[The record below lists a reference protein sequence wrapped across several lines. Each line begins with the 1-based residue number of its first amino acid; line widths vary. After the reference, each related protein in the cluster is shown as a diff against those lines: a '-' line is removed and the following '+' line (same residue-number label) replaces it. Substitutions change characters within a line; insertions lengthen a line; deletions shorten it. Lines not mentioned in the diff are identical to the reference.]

1 MEFQIR
7 LLHLD
12 QRGVGL
18 YVVAGFHQNLLHRSG
33 VIGYDGVF
41 HLHRFEHGDLL
52 TGLDAVADFD
62 LDLRIRP
69 GSGALTVL
77 PVIGCPAGPPRPSS
91 PLSALRR
98 PSSPRMPSPS
108 LPSDRFSPPS
118 GTIRAAAP
126 PFSFS
131 ASFTPPASG
140 QFGIGLH
147 LVFRG
152 VVKASPHAR
161 RRFSAG
167 IRGRSQQGSCRI
179 RP

>member
-62 LDLRIRP
+62 LDLQNTARQRCVDRIARDRL
-69 GSGALTVL
+69 SDGA
-77 PVIGCPAGPPRPSS
+77 SS
-91 PLSALRR
+91 AFVSAFGA
-98 PSSPRMPSPS
+98 S
-108 LPSDRFSPPS
+108 
-118 GTIRAAAP
+118 AA
-126 PFSFS
+126 FF
-131 ASFTPPASG
+131 ASYAFTFTP
-140 QFGIGLH
+140 
-147 LVFRG
+147 VR
-152 VVKASPHAR
+152 
-161 RRFSAG
+161 
-167 IRGRSQQGSCRI
+167 
-179 RP
+179 

>member
-62 LDLRIRP
+62 LDLQIRP

-77 PVIGCPAGPPRPSS
+77 PVIGCPAGASS
-91 PLSALRR
+91 AFVSAFGA
-98 PSSPRMPSPS
+98 S
-108 LPSDRFSPPS
+108 
-118 GTIRAAAP
+118 AA
-126 PFSFS
+126 FF
-131 ASFTPPASG
+131 ASYAFTFTP
-140 QFGIGLH
+140 
-147 LVFRG
+147 VR
-152 VVKASPHAR
+152 
-161 RRFSAG
+161 
-167 IRGRSQQGSCRI
+167 
-179 RP
+179 

>member
-62 LDLRIRP
+62 LDLQNTARQRCVDRIARDRLSGGGLLGLRLRFRRCWRP
-69 GSGALTVL
+69 ATGSK
-77 PVIGCPAGPPRPSS
+77 PISDS
-91 PLSALRR
+91 PLPTSW
-98 PSSPRMPSPS
+98 
-108 LPSDRFSPPS
+108 
-118 GTIRAAAP
+118 
-126 PFSFS
+126 
-131 ASFTPPASG
+131 
-140 QFGIGLH
+140 
-147 LVFRG
+147 
-152 VVKASPHAR
+152 
-161 RRFSAG
+161 
-167 IRGRSQQGSCRI
+167 
-179 RP
+179 